1 MYTSS
6 KRLASYSRTCSPNT
20 SLVQLH
26 PSDRTVVRRAG
37 TYVAMQQ
44 IVAYG
49 VRGTY
54 ACNERARYACAR
66 PVHFSCHAHEVVR
79 TRAAAAPAPLL
90 VARAARGSKISL
102 YDTFLCDAMPA
113 PAACRAKPSTPAAAS
128 LDGCVR
134 GAVF

>member
-54 ACNERARYACAR
+54 STCNERARYACAR
-66 PVHFSCHAHEVVR
+66 PGACIFFMRHAHEVVR
-79 TRAAAAPAPLL
+79 TRVAPAP
-90 VARAARGSKISL
+90 RR
-102 YDTFLCDAMPA
+102 A
-113 PAACRAKPSTPAAAS
+113 PA
-128 LDGCVR
+128 L
-134 GAVF
+134 